1 MDRNSFK
8 NAARRLV
15 IELTAAAL
23 LVGIVH
29 SHFPE
34 GKPYAQSWGFVLAH
48 PLLLLHVVVGTI
60 ILAEGSILLVRCLRR
75 RNRSW
80 VILAS
85 TGLAFAL
92 LAYVS
97 GERYVATQRSAS
109 ITFMDLGWLGALVT
123 YGLGWYLGRKETP
136 ASPIEA

>member
-1 MDRNSFK
+1 MDGNSFK
-8 NAARRLV
+8 NVARRLV

-34 GKPYAQSWGFVLAH
+34 GKPYAQSWEFVLTH
-48 PLLLLHVVVGTI
+48 PLLLLHVIVSTI
-60 ILAEGSILLVRCLRR
+60 VLAETSILLVRSLPSS
-75 RNRSW
+75 NRSW
-80 VILAS
+80 IILAS
-85 TGLAFAL
+85 TGLAFVL
-92 LAYVS
+92 LAFVS
-97 GERYVATQRSAS
+97 GERYVATQRPTT
-109 ITFMDLGWLGALVT
+109 IVLMDLGWLGASVT

>member
-15 IELTAAAL
+15 IELTVAAL
-23 LVGIVH
+23 LVGIIH

-48 PLLLLHVVVGTI
+48 PLLLLHVVVSTI
-60 ILAEGSILLVRCLRR
+60 ILAEGSILLVRSLRR

-85 TGLAFAL
+85 TGLAFVL
-92 LAYVS
+92 LAFVS
-97 GERYVATQRSAS
+97 GERYVATQRPAS
-109 ITFMDLGWLGALVT
+109 ITFMDLGWLGASVT

-136 ASPIEA
+136 TSPIEA